1 MHLAEELQKD
11 GDLLVQESLVEVIC
25 DTSFLI
31 HLATRKIKN
40 IDSVNTEIGQ
50 IQFVVPSVVLNE
62 LRKLSKTQKKKQ
74 DAVTTLEFARN
85 LKTTEMSGKFADQAI
100 IERVRKRGGIIATLD
115 SELKN
120 KIKSLNGSVM
130 SFSSDK
136 IVLES

>member
-1 MHLAEELQKD
+1 M
-11 GDLLVQESLVEVIC
+11 VEVIC

-50 IQFVVPSVVLNE
+50 IQFVVPSAVLNE
-62 LRKLSKTQKKKQ
+62 LKRLSKTEDKKQ
-74 DAVTTLEFARN
+74 DATTTLEFARN

-100 IERVRKRGGIIATLD
+100 IEHVRNHGGMAATMD
-115 SELKN
+115 KELKN
-120 KIKSLNGSVM
+120 KIKSLNGSII
-130 SFSSDK
+130 SFSNDR

>member
-1 MHLAEELQKD
+1 M
-11 GDLLVQESLVEVIC
+11 VEVIC

-31 HLATRKIKN
+31 HLSTHKIKN
-40 IDSVNTEIGQ
+40 LDSVNTEIGQ

-74 DAVTTLEFARN
+74 DAITTLEFARS

-100 IERVRKRGGIIATLD
+100 IDHIRNHGGMAATMD
-115 SELKN
+115 KELKK
-120 KIKSLNGSVM
+120 KIKSLNGSII
-130 SFSSDK
+130 SFSNDR